1 MLWDWAS
8 TQIVKQMKVGRSNSF
23 MIKSDFIEPETSSPF
38 GQATEVSEY
47 TDDVFGKELDEFRPA
62 GDDTDQTPLIY
73 RVLAGALIGKE
84 ENLKE
89 LGIFR
94 VTGSDPKIRELE
106 VHLS

>member
-1 MLWDWAS
+1 M
-8 TQIVKQMKVGRSNSF
+8 
-23 MIKSDFIEPETSSPF
+23 SDLIEPETSSPF
-38 GQATEVSEY
+38 GQANEVSDSEY